1 MTENKYSEYKYSESV
16 TIRKPWEDSAFDK
29 MVQKPV
35 LVERKAKNEIKDQ
48 LDRIEE
54 KLDKLLG
61 PQLING
67 VWR

>member
-1 MTENKYSEYKYSESV
+1 MTENKYSEYV
-16 TIRKPWEDSAFDK
+16 TIRKPWEDSSFDK

-35 LVERKAKNEIKDQ
+35 LDKKEIKDQ